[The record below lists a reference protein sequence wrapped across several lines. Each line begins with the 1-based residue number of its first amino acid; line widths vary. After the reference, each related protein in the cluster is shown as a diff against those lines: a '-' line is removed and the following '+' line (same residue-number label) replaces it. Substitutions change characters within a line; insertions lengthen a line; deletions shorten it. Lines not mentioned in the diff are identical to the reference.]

1 MENGLNVIRA
11 AGYLNSKP
19 AVVVIVFRQPGAN
32 IIETVERVRAQLP
45 SLQASIPQGI
55 DFTMVLDRSGP
66 TLLVR
71 ILIGVPIRPPET
83 WTPEA
88 VEAWTHFEVNLRF
101 NDIDSLELSEFNHQN
116 VILAYR
122 RCQ

>member
-1 MENGLNVIRA
+1 
-11 AGYLNSKP
+11 
-19 AVVVIVFRQPGAN
+19 
-32 IIETVERVRAQLP
+32 
-45 SLQASIPQGI
+45 
-55 DFTMVLDRSGP
+55 MVLDRSGP

-101 NDIDSLELSEFNHQN
+101 NDIDSLELSEFNQQKRYQLPRAVLDHRGEAFYLGN
-116 VILAYR
+116 
-122 RCQ
+122 